1 MDKLKQL
8 FAFITE
14 NFGDIKPSKYGHI
27 IVDLK
32 GATDAAQVN
41 QKINEFGLSSV
52 IYAKDNVSLYENK
65 ASKSIYLNKS
75 RKATAD
81 SFATLYTSE

>member
-1 MDKLKQL
+1 MEKLKQL

-41 QKINEFGLSSV
+41 QKIAELGLSSV
-52 IYAKDNVSLYENK
+52 IYAKDNVSLYEGE
-65 ASKSIYLNKS
+65 ATKSIYLNKS
-75 RKATAD
+75 RKATAS
-81 SFATLYTSE
+81 SFADTYTSE